1 MNVLE
6 YILNSAAYLL
16 SVALILV
23 AINGFA
29 VGGVAVENSL
39 LMLAG
44 TFGAVGYGHELLTNP
59 VNWYDEI
66 L

>member
-6 YILNSAAYLL
+6 YALNSAAYLFF
-16 SVALILV
+16 VGFILV

-29 VGGVAVENSL
+29 VGGVAIENSL
-39 LMLAG
+39 IMLAG
-44 TFGAVGYGHELLTNP
+44 TLGAVGYGHELLTNP

-66 L
+66 F

>member
-6 YILNSAAYLL
+6 YASNSAAYLFF
-16 SVALILV
+16 VGFILV

-29 VGGVAVENSL
+29 VGGATAGNVL

-44 TFGAVGYGHELLTNP
+44 TFGAAGYGHTLLTNP

>member
-6 YILNSAAYLL
+6 YVLNSAAYLFF
-16 SVALILV
+16 VGFILV

-29 VGGVAVENSL
+29 VDGATAENVL

-44 TFGAVGYGHELLTNP
+44 TLGAAGYGHTLLTTP
-59 VNWYDEI
+59 VNWYEDI
-66 L
+66 F